1 MGVGGDYE
9 RRIASEAKRVAKYSV
24 TLTECNSLLQVF
36 FIFLFLWRA
45 HGKSYSACF
54 KHNQAPIEGGIIYP
68 LASSK
73 IQIKGN
79 LLIVPIPLQT

>member
-36 FIFLFLWRA
+36 FFFFYEELMENRILPALYTTR
-45 HGKSYSACF
+45 HR
-54 KHNQAPIEGGIIYP
+54 
-68 LASSK
+68 L
-73 IQIKGN
+73 KG
-79 LLIVPIPLQT
+79 VSFIP

>member
-36 FIFLFLWRA
+36 FYFFL
-45 HGKSYSACF
+45 
-54 KHNQAPIEGGIIYP
+54 
-68 LASSK
+68 
-73 IQIKGN
+73 
-79 LLIVPIPLQT
+79 

>member
-36 FIFLFLWRA
+36 FIFM
-45 HGKSYSACF
+45 KSSW
-54 KHNQAPIEGGIIYP
+54 
-68 LASSK
+68 K
-73 IQIKGN
+73 IVFC
-79 LLIVPIPLQT
+79 LLYTQPGTD

>member
-36 FIFLFLWRA
+36 FLFLFFM
-45 HGKSYSACF
+45 KSSW
-54 KHNQAPIEGGIIYP
+54 
-68 LASSK
+68 K
-73 IQIKGN
+73 IVFC
-79 LLIVPIPLQT
+79 LLYTQPGTD

>member
-36 FIFLFLWRA
+36 LFYFYEELMENRILPALYTTRHRLNGVSFI
-45 HGKSYSACF
+45 
-54 KHNQAPIEGGIIYP
+54 P
-68 LASSK
+68 
-73 IQIKGN
+73 
-79 LLIVPIPLQT
+79 

>member
-36 FIFLFLWRA
+36 FIYFYEELMENRILPALNTTR
-45 HGKSYSACF
+45 HR
-54 KHNQAPIEGGIIYP
+54 
-68 LASSK
+68 L
-73 IQIKGN
+73 KG
-79 LLIVPIPLQT
+79 VSFIP